1 MLTQRC
7 SDIGAD
13 NQSCAMAGRYIIF
26 MVSLMLMLPV
36 CPQRVSACTAVIVS
50 GKVTADGK
58 PLMWKNR
65 DTDRLDNSIRHF
77 RGEKYSF
84 VGLVN
89 SESDG
94 GEVWI
99 GANTAGFAIMNTA
112 SYCLKNDD
120 VPASE
125 MDREGVLM
133 YRALEICATL
143 EDFENFLDTLGR
155 PMGVEANFG
164 CVDAFGGAAWYETD
178 NYTYFKRDVNED
190 EDGFITVTNFSVSGP
205 VSKWKGWERFITA
218 DAVFHEMKDHGTLS
232 SIGPLGIIDSLS
244 RSYRHDIMGID
255 LVKDADEFTGKTRA
269 CVPDQDFIPRR
280 STSAAVAVQGVPAG
294 GNPAET
300 IVWAALGY
308 PAVSVTVPVPV
319 SENDHVPEALSSYPE
334 SGRNSFCGLARMLS
348 EEYVFYP
355 CNGISSHDRYVG
367 LRFVLADTPFSTS
380 TLSCCRRAEAAVKAE
395 FMPLYERFVSGGISE
410 EAYLKEYDRISGEFF
425 SMYENA
431 FECYIHWKGP
441 FVESF

>member
-1 MLTQRC
+1 
-7 SDIGAD
+7 
-13 NQSCAMAGRYIIF
+13 
-26 MVSLMLMLPV
+26 MLMLPV

-300 IVWAALGY
+300 IFWAALGY

-319 SENDHVPEALSSYPE
+319 SEDDHVPEALSSYPE
-334 SGRNSFCGLARMLS
+334 SGRNSFCGLARMLG

-380 TLSCCRRAEAAVKAE
+380 TLSCCRRAEATVKAE

>member
-1 MLTQRC
+1 
-7 SDIGAD
+7 
-13 NQSCAMAGRYIIF
+13 

-143 EDFENFLDTLGR
+143 EDFENLLDTLGR

-255 LVKDADEFTGKTRA
+255 LVKDAGEFTGKTRA

>member
-1 MLTQRC
+1 
-7 SDIGAD
+7 
-13 NQSCAMAGRYIIF
+13 

-205 VSKWKGWERFITA
+205 VSKWRGWERFITA
-218 DAVFHEMKDHGTLS
+218 DAVFREMKMHGNLS
-232 SIGPLGIIDSLS
+232 SAGPLGIIDSLS
-244 RSYRHDIMGID
+244 RSYRHDVMGID
-255 LVKDADEFTGKTRA
+255 LVKDAGEFLGRTRA

-280 STSAAVAVQGVPAG
+280 STAAAVAVQGVPAG

-319 SENDHVPEALSSYPE
+319 SEDDHVPEALSSYPE
-334 SGRNSFCGLARMLS
+334 SGRNSFCGLARILS

-367 LRFVLADTPFSTS
+367 LRFVLADTPYSTS
-380 TLSCCRRAEAAVKAE
+380 TLSCCRRAEATVKAE

-410 EAYLKEYDRISGEFF
+410 EVYLKEYDRISGEFF

>member
-1 MLTQRC
+1 MKRYMIFLALPLLLL
-7 SDIGAD
+7 SGYD
-13 NQSCAMAGRYIIF
+13 MAE
-26 MVSLMLMLPV
+26 
-36 CPQRVSACTAVIVS
+36 ACTSVIIS
-50 GKVTADGK
+50 GKITADGR

-65 DTDRLDNSIRHF
+65 DTDVLDNSIRHF

-89 SESDG
+89 SVSDG

-112 SYCLKNDD
+112 SYCLKDDD

-143 EDFENFLDTLGR
+143 GDFEHFLDTLRR

-164 CVDAFGGAAWYETD
+164 CIDASGGAAWYETG
-178 NYTYFKRDVNED
+178 NYTYLKRDVNED

-205 VSKWKGWERFITA
+205 VSRWKGWERFVTA
-218 DAVFHEMKDHGTLS
+218 DAVFREMKMHGTLS
-232 SIGPLGIIDSLS
+232 SAGPLGIIDSLS

-255 LVKDADEFTGKTRA
+255 LVKDAGEFLSETRA

-280 STSAAVAVQGVPAG
+280 STSAAVVVHGVPAG
-294 GNPAET
+294 GDPAET
-300 IVWAALGY
+300 LIWAALGY
-308 PAVSVTVPVPV
+308 PAVSVTVPIPV
-319 SENDHVPEALSSYPE
+319 SEDNHVPAALSSFPE
-334 SGRNSFCGLARMLS
+334 SGMDSFCGLARQLS
-348 EEYVFYP
+348 SGYVFYP
-355 CNGISSHDRYVG
+355 CNGISSHDRYIG
-367 LRFVLADTPFSTS
+367 LRFVLGDTPYSTS
-380 TLSCCRRAEAAVKAE
+380 TLACCRIAEAAIKE
-395 FMPLYERFVSGGISE
+395 KFMPLYERFTEGVISA
-410 EAYLKEYDRISGEFF
+410 EAYLRAYDRMSRDFF
-425 SMYENA
+425 SIYENA
-431 FECYIHWKGP
+431 FRSYIHWKGP

>member
-1 MLTQRC
+1 
-7 SDIGAD
+7 
-13 NQSCAMAGRYIIF
+13 

-205 VSKWKGWERFITA
+205 VSKWRGWERFITA
-218 DAVFHEMKDHGTLS
+218 DAFFHEMKDHGTLS

-255 LVKDADEFTGKTRA
+255 LVKDAGEFTGKTRA

-319 SENDHVPEALSSYPE
+319 SEDDHVPEALSSYPE